1 MSQEIITNL
10 VNAYFTHWEAMEAQG
25 WLTIFTEDALIYD
38 PVGKPP
44 SKVQE
49 EAPKFFNFL
58 SSIFSQIQITQ
69 DSIFIAGN
77 GAAVKWTMNV
87 ISKNNRTATSEGIS
101 VFTINDDGN
110 KIQQVCSYWDD
121 KALIAQLQ

>member
-25 WLTIFTEDALIYD
+25 WLSIFTEDALIYD

-58 SSIFSQIQITQ
+58 ANIFSQIPTRL
-69 DSIFIAGN
+69 N
-77 GAAVKWTMNV
+77 EK
-87 ISKNNRTATSEGIS
+87 
-101 VFTINDDGN
+101 
-110 KIQQVCSYWDD
+110 
-121 KALIAQLQ
+121 